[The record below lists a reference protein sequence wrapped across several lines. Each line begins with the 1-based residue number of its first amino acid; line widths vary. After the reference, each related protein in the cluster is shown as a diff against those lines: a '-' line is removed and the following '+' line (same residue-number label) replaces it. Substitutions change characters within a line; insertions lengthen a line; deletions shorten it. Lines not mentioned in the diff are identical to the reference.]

1 MELEEKI
8 KLLRTKNSEVY
19 NLKDE
24 IFNLSKDVFE
34 DGCKNIFEK
43 YPKIESFG
51 WNQYTPYFMD
61 GDTCVFSAN
70 TDYLSVN
77 GEYVDDCEWTG
88 ATRVTNWG
96 TYNRDTKVYDGKVEV
111 PNEKYDKELED
122 ATDEI
127 RNFLQMFDDDFYIRK
142 FGDHSEITVTKE
154 GVEVDDYDHD

>member
-43 YPKIESFG
+43 YPKIESLG

-77 GEYVDDCEWTG
+77 GEYVDDCEWMGLTK
-88 ATRVTNWG
+88 VTNWG
-96 TYNRDTKVYDGKVEV
+96 TYNRETKVYDGKVEV
-111 PNEKYDKELED
+111 PNEK
-122 ATDEI
+122 
-127 RNFLQMFDDDFYIRK
+127 
-142 FGDHSEITVTKE
+142 
-154 GVEVDDYDHD
+154 

>member
-34 DGCKNIFEK
+34 DWCKNVFEK
-43 YPKIESFG
+43 YSKIESFG
-51 WNQYTPYFMD
+51 WNQYTPYFND
-61 GDTCVFSAN
+61 GDTCTFSAN

-77 GEYVDDCEWTG
+77 GEYVDDSEWMG
-88 ATRVTNWG
+88 ATKVTNWG
-96 TYNRDTKVYDGKVEV
+96 TYNRDTKVYDGRVEV

>member
-51 WNQYTPYFMD
+51 WNQYTPYFND
-61 GDTCVFSAN
+61 GETCFFSVN
-70 TDYLSVN
+70 TDWIYINGDPADEADWISKTKITNHGTWNQKLKKYEGRKEVSNLNYDEELS
-77 GEYVDDCEWTG
+77 
-88 ATRVTNWG
+88 
-96 TYNRDTKVYDGKVEV
+96 K
-111 PNEKYDKELED
+111 

-127 RNFLQMFDDDFYIRK
+127 REFLNKLDTIYLISRYLLGIFRESL
-142 FGDHSEITVTKE
+142 GGRV
-154 GVEVDDYDHD
+154 

>member
-8 KLLRTKNSEVY
+8 NLIRTKNSEVY

-34 DGCKNIFEK
+34 DWCKSVFEK

-51 WNQYTPYFMD
+51 WNQYTPYFND
-61 GDTCVFSAN
+61 GDTCTFSAN

-96 TYNRDTKVYDGKVEV
+96 TYNRETKVYDGRVEV

-127 RNFLQMFDDDFYIRK
+127 RNFLHTFDDDFYIRK
-142 FGDHSEITVTKE
+142 FGDNSEITVTKE